1 MSISCIFC
9 RPLNALIR
17 RRYNFE
23 CRCNYA
29 FTRFIKKQIY
39 LCLSLIVID
48 LATGKVSSLSV
59 LLLTLKTTTKI
70 RHLRRNLVEVLF
82 SPLDSWKSQ
91 GKYCVFKTKQN
102 KHIVMV
108 IPFSSKRTTKVTSC
122 IILPVEGEKNCH
134 LKQNDLMILHH
145 VLPIFLKHLWS
156 RLQFF
161 KLRRE

>member
-1 MSISCIFC
+1 MILNLKFYIPLMLKGFSSYIFSVLLPCKPHLNQIHVQWQRIVSISCIFC

-17 RRYNFE
+17 RGYNFE

-48 LATGKVSSLSV
+48 LATGKVSFLSV

-82 SPLDSWKSQ
+82 SPLDSWESQ
-91 GKYCVFKTKQN
+91 GKYCVFKTKQR
-102 KHIVMV
+102 I
-108 IPFSSKRTTKVTSC
+108 ST
-122 IILPVEGEKNCH
+122 L
-134 LKQNDLMILHH
+134 
-145 VLPIFLKHLWS
+145 
-156 RLQFF
+156 
-161 KLRRE
+161 